1 MIIWSQTD
9 KVGITAE
16 VSYASGFYEVKVFKG
31 SDILVDTF
39 RALYE
44 PRFGMDVEDREVSM
58 ELADILAT
66 RLEEMLDARGRGL

>member
-16 VSYASGFYEVKVFKG
+16 ISYVSGFYEVKVFKG
-31 SDILVDTF
+31 SDILVETF
-39 RALYE
+39 KALYE
-44 PRFGMDVEDREVSM
+44 PRFGMDIEDRDVSM
-58 ELADILAT
+58 EIADALAT

>member
-31 SDILVDTF
+31 SDILVETF
-39 RALYE
+39 KALYE
-44 PRFGMDVEDREVSM
+44 PRFGMDIEDRDVSM
-58 ELADILAT
+58 EMAEALAFQ
-66 RLEEMLDARGRGL
+66 LEEMLDARGRGL